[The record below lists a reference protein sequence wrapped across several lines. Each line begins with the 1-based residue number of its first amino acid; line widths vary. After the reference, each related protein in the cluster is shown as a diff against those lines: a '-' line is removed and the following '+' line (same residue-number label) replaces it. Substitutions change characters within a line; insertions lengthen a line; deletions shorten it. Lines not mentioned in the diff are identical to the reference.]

1 VAPAALVR
9 LVVALAALA
18 AGAAA
23 VAVAALLLHRTPGPV
38 QVGSSAP
45 AAPAAPQAP
54 ARTASPPRAS
64 GFPAPPAGAVVFS
77 REAGPDAL
85 ALAVVPR
92 GSRVLAQAS
101 VVGQQGTGVNGL
113 RVSFGSVSAT
123 PCGAGCYRATLPR
136 PRAIDVHV
144 GRTRWLVPL
153 PSPWPAR
160 DASALVTR
168 AAHVWRSLRTL
179 SFYDRL
185 ASDPVHAVVS
195 TWRAVAPNRLAYTVQ
210 GGYDAVIIGGRR
222 WDRAPHGRW
231 TESPQ
236 SLPVTQ
242 PAPVWVSARD
252 AHVVGETPGT
262 WRITFY
268 DPRTPAWFAIVVD
281 KRSLHTLDLRMT
293 TTAHFMHERYGPFD
307 APIAV
312 NPPKG

>member
-1 VAPAALVR
+1 MTPSELLRLAIALVG
-9 LVVALAALA
+9 LA

-23 VAVAALLLHRTPGPV
+23 VALAVLLLHGTPGPA

-45 AAPAAPQAP
+45 VASQAP
-54 ARTASPPRAS
+54 ARSASPPRTS
-64 GFPAPPAGAVVFS
+64 GFPAPPSGAVVFS
-77 REAGPDAL
+77 REDGPDAL
-85 ALAVVPR
+85 ALAIVPR
-92 GSRVLAQAS
+92 GGRVLAQAS

-113 RVSFGSVSAT
+113 QVSFGSVAAT
-123 PCGAGCYRATLPR
+123 TCGAGCYRATLPR
-136 PRAIDVHV
+136 PRAIDVNV
-144 GRTRWLVPL
+144 ARTHWLVAL
-153 PSPWPAR
+153 PSPWPPR
-160 DASALVTR
+160 DASTIVTR

-179 SFYDRL
+179 AFYDRL

-195 TWRAVAPNRLAYTVQ
+195 TWRAVAPDRLAYTVR

-231 TESPQ
+231 EESAQ
-236 SLPVTQ
+236 SLPVRQ

-252 AHVVGETPGT
+252 AHVVGETPSM

-268 DPRTPAWFAIVVD
+268 DPGTPAWFAIVVD

-312 NPPKG
+312 TPPSG